1 MDKHHIIHTRKH
13 WSTSAEARSLRNEPM
28 LIATLD
34 RDIHEAIHRYCPPVP
49 LLGDYALRQT
59 VQLFEP
65 NSNSV
70 VGTVDNLLF
79 AIEESSRHP
88 RAHQVE
94 RELCKLAIYAL
105 ETQKGFIE

>member
-13 WSTSAEARSLRNEPM
+13 WSTSPEARSLRNERM
-28 LIATLD
+28 LTPVLE
-34 RDIHEAIHRYCPPVP
+34 RDVHEAIHRYCPPVP

-59 VQLFEP
+59 VQMFEP
-65 NSNSV
+65 NPNSV

-79 AIEESSRHP
+79 AIEAASRHP

-94 RELCKLAIYAL
+94 RELCQLAIYAL
-105 ETQKGFIE
+105 DTQKGFIE